1 MLTKEGISG
10 AQVYKDYL
18 RPSLELIASVDL
30 KAGILSH
37 EKGHLEWLVKGDVD
51 WLGSPCKVFL
61 ETDRVDGK
69 NAKKSLAVLKEL
81 YLKVQEWDERFRR
94 YTAESLTDEVNE
106 WQQEDGGEDMVPVT
120 EADFAARLG
129 ISELVITPDGD
140 ITIFY
145 KGDHMLWEHTVEV
158 DANISNGIS
167 DAMFTG

>member
-51 WLGSPCKVFL
+51 WLGSPCRVFL

-69 NAKKSLAVLKEL
+69 NAKEIIGRPERIILK
-81 YLKVQEWDERFRR
+81 
-94 YTAESLTDEVNE
+94 
-106 WQQEDGGEDMVPVT
+106 G
-120 EADFAARLG
+120 
-129 ISELVITPDGD
+129 
-140 ITIFY
+140 
-145 KGDHMLWEHTVEV
+145 
-158 DANISNGIS
+158 
-167 DAMFTG
+167 TGMG